1 MVIALF
7 IALWVVIVLY
17 LKYWLDIKRFAPE
30 AKVFKEARKKKLAIL
45 EITDSAGR
53 TAFKLGTKRKRS
65 DVHFSG
71 SEYGIQIDPKLQGNA
86 PENRTVDGVPIHHF
100 STQYPFPLSD
110 KNARALET
118 IIEYA
123 RENYPDLAFLTDS
136 DILILA
142 STPRENL
149 DHDVNNYIME
159 YEPEVDREVLT
170 KQFVLN
176 TKVSS
181 PFTLRYDIVAELN
194 QRGIEIGYKPVSK
207 SELINYLNNHF
218 DELNLKL
225 KRIEFSFPED
235 DKTTLNIID
244 KKKKTIKAQLKRG
257 DNNVCSVLIPG
268 VLNQGVEIGIIDSD
282 GAVSVPDAEL
292 IRSDDNEYTLIT
304 KDNDKYAI
312 MKEEDSNE
320 WGVYKLSKTKV
331 KLTKDDVVEQISQLQ
346 KEIQTLPVKHG
357 FFSYTYAFNNS
368 PMGMLAQ
375 DMQQLTL
382 LIQRMAREEMKNEW
396 ERYVPLAFG
405 VLIIIVGIIALV
417 IVLGGRG
424 GA

>member
-1 MVIALF
+1 MGCYSAIFEILAG
-7 IALWVVIVLY
+7 Y
-17 LKYWLDIKRFAPE
+17 QE

-110 KNARALET
+110 KNARALST
-118 IIEYA
+118 IVEYA

-136 DILILA
+136 DILILT

-159 YEPEVDREVLT
+159 YAPEVEREVLT
-170 KQFVLN
+170 KQFTLS

-181 PFTLRYDIVAELN
+181 PFTLSYDVVAELN

-207 SELINYLNNHF
+207 SELINYLNNQF

-244 KKKKTIKAQLKRG
+244 KKKKTIKAALKRG
-257 DNNVCSVLIPG
+257 DNNVCSVSIPG
-268 VLNQGVEIGIIDSD
+268 VLNNPGMEIGIIDSD

-292 IRSDDNEYTLIT
+292 IRIDDNEYTLKT

-320 WGVYKLSKTKV
+320 WAVYKLSKTKV